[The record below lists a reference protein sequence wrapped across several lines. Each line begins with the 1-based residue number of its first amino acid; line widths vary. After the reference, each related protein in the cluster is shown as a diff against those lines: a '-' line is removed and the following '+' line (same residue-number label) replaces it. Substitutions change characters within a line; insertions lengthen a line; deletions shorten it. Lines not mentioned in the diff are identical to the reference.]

1 MCEPTLERSEPAGLN
16 VGVANAVELAK
27 RLRDALRQKSQK
39 LVLAESCTAG
49 RVAATL
55 SLLPGISQWLC
66 GSFVVYRNA
75 SKTAWLDIPASLL
88 DDPQYGPVSPETSRL
103 LAVSALRHTPEAT
116 VAIAVT
122 GDVGPG
128 AAAATDGI
136 VFVAVAA
143 RSDPK
148 SGELIR
154 AEKRMRLISL
164 APRDSEDI
172 QARLAR
178 LDEATR
184 QVLSFAI
191 EFIGQIP

>member
-1 MCEPTLERSEPAGLN
+1 MSEPTPDRSEPDGLDAD
-16 VGVANAVELAK
+16 VANLVELAK

-75 SKTAWLDIPASLL
+75 SKTAWLDVPASLL
-88 DDPQYGPVSPETSRL
+88 DDPQLGPVSPETTRL
-103 LAVSALRHTPEAT
+103 LAASALRHTPEAS

-136 VFVAVAA
+136 VFVAGTA
-143 RSDPK
+143 RTHAQSLC
-148 SGELIR
+148 LIQ
-154 AEKRMRLISL
+154 AEKRIRLMSI
-164 APRDSEDI
+164 APRDTEDI

-178 LDEATR
+178 LDETTR

-191 EFIGQIP
+191 ETIGLIP

>member
-1 MCEPTLERSEPAGLN
+1 MTKSAVRFMEMHGVDCDIAKAVALAGQ
-16 VGVANAVELAK
+16 
-27 RLRDALRQKSQK
+27 LRDVLSQKSWK

-55 SLLPGISQWLC
+55 AMLPGISQWLC
-66 GSFVVYRNA
+66 GSFVVYRNG
-75 SKTAWLDIPASLL
+75 SKTAWLDVPASLL
-88 DDPQYGPVSPETSRL
+88 DDPQVGPVSSHTTRL
-103 LAVSALRHTPEAT
+103 LAAAALQHTPEAK

-136 VFVAVAA
+136 VFVAGAVRRNA
-143 RSDPK
+143 RSLDLSCTEQRLELK
-148 SGELIR
+148 SC
-154 AEKRMRLISL
+154 
-164 APRDSEDI
+164 APRDAEDI

-184 QVLSFAI
+184 LVLSFAI
-191 EFIGQIP
+191 ETISQQP

>member
-1 MCEPTLERSEPAGLN
+1 MPQSAVRLKEIR
-16 VGVANAVELAK
+16 GVDADVAQAVALASQ
-27 RLRDALRQKSQK
+27 LRDVLCQKGWK

-55 SLLPGISQWLC
+55 AMLPGISQWLC
-66 GSFVVYRNA
+66 GSFVVYRNG
-75 SKTAWLDIPASLL
+75 SKTAWLDVPASLL
-88 DDPQYGPVSPETSRL
+88 DDPQVGPVSPQTTRL
-103 LAVSALRHTPEAT
+103 LAAAALQRTPEAD

-136 VFVAVAA
+136 VFLAGVARPNA
-143 RSDPK
+143 
-148 SGELIR
+148 
-154 AEKRMRLISL
+154 ISL
-164 APRDSEDI
+164 DLYCNEQRLELKSPAPRDADDV

-191 EFIGQIP
+191 ETIGRQS